1 MVWPDPSGD
10 SASGGGGDG
19 EDSAVRRLR
28 EENETL
34 QARLGA
40 LVSAQLRA
48 AEAGTGTESQLTE
61 LRGEVATLKGAL
73 AQAEAA
79 AQRQVS
85 RTIVVGQ
92 RSVGVQIF
100 TESRAVRRPRVPAV
114 GRVPALPPAL
124 VLAPSRRGVRW
135 S

>member
-19 EDSAVRRLR
+19 EDSAARRLR

-73 AQAEAA
+73 AQAQAE